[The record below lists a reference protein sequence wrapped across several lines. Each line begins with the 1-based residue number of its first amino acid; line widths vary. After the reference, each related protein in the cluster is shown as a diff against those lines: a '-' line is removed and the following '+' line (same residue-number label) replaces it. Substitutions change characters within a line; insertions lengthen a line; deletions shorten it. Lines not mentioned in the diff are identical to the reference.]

1 VFRRLDTP
9 IVFEMLGQ
17 TLATRD
23 DYLAENP
30 DVLVGFARGVAKATL
45 FGLTNPE
52 AAVRIHWKLFPA
64 SKPQGGDDAKLMKDA
79 LHVFEARFAL
89 QRVDNREDKRYGA
102 ASTAQWQRFQNIFK
116 EQRMLQGTVPASEVY
131 TGALIDKINTF
142 DRAAVIRQAKEYRP

>member
-1 VFRRLDTP
+1 GSVPFAKAVASSAGLDPDKDIKFLATGVGAPAAVALQKKEVDVLALWDTLQASLENRGLVFRRLDTP

-64 SKPQGGDDAKLMKDA
+64 SKPQGGDDAKLLKDA
-79 LHVFEARFAL
+79 LHVFDARFAL
-89 QRVDNREDKRYGA
+89 QRVDNRE
-102 ASTAQWQRFQNIFK
+102 
-116 EQRMLQGTVPASEVY
+116 
-131 TGALIDKINTF
+131 
-142 DRAAVIRQAKEYRP
+142 